1 MNLIL
6 PIYLTENN
14 IVDGMGRLTKEL
26 TFSTCGVAQI
36 IVEAETAEA
45 KQIWTANPTNA
56 NGAADAQREFNGTD
70 LFGSPSVVLSL
81 FLSGSIYG
89 GAKSKERNRTTAKS
103 EERRAPWPKTERE
116 VQRGRPTP
124 R

>member
-1 MNLIL
+1 
-6 PIYLTENN
+6 
-14 IVDGMGRLTKEL
+14 MGRLTKEL

-70 LFGSPSVVLSL
+70 LFGSPSVVRSLSL

-124 R
+124 PR